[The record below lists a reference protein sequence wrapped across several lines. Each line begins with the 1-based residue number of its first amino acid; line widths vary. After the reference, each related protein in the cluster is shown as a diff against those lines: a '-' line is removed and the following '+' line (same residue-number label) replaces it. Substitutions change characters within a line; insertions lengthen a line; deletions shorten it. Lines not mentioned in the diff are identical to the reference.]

1 MRFVIVE
8 VVLVAASPFLAGMLN
23 STPGCAMLSAAIL
36 SVHIIALRTI
46 VRATKNRT
54 VEAILSATTEDAP

>member
-1 MRFVIVE
+1 MKFVFLE
-8 VVLVAASPFLAGMLN
+8 VVLVAASPFLAGMLDN
-23 STPGCAMLSAAIL
+23 NYGYALLSAAIFGA
-36 SVHIIALRTI
+36 HIIALRTV